1 METKYAIDLFLN
13 HSLVL
18 SNPEGHNQ
26 WTKGGSTSGHHVG
39 DRVRINPDCLEE
51 GDKKSGVISE
61 SAPSGKF
68 HAVADSKGNH
78 LGYFHESDLA
88 SKERKAPKDED
99 TSLSC
104 SDLVLG
110 DSPGHPFRGNQFTP
124 GGEEHADK
132 VGHQHKVGDRV
143 HILPIQEN
151 GTINKIRNDASGN
164 PIIHV
169 TRDSDKVDHLARTFE
184 LGPERGAIDTGIVPP
199 PAPPKSVLDVGG
211 IAGRV
216 GLHPSPDQLP
226 LQIPRHN
233 DPVYREPT
241 KWPKYN
247 GMVNPLNA
255 DYRTAGKILRQRL
268 PNLSKD
274 DHVVYGNQHFANAK
288 DMQAQHTA
296 LVNKMIKKM
305 GGDPRRPTDLQQD
318 KFGPLI
324 SGVVSEKF
332 PDKVKNKLRDLAQGS
347 SASQSAGLAHYAAA
361 GKKLDTARAKMQED

>member
-1 METKYAIDLFLN
+1 METQQAIDLFL
-13 HSLVL
+13 SRQ
-18 SNPEGHNQ
+18 PGH
-26 WTKGGSTSGHHVG
+26 
-39 DRVRINPDCLEE
+39 
-51 GDKKSGVISE
+51 
-61 SAPSGKF
+61 A
-68 HAVADSKGNH
+68 
-78 LGYFHESDLA
+78 SDA
-88 SKERKAPKDED
+88 A
-99 TSLSC
+99 
-104 SDLVLG
+104 LVLG
-110 DSPGHPFRGNQFTP
+110 DTPGHPFRGNQFTP

-143 HILPIQEN
+143 HIVPIQEN

-184 LGPERGAIDTGIVPP
+184 LGPERGAIDTGIAPPP

-216 GLHPSPDQLP
+216 GLQPSPDQIP
-226 LQIPRHN
+226 PQIPRHD

-255 DYRTAGKILRQRL
+255 DYSTAGKILRQRL

-305 GGDPRRPTDLQQD
+305 GGDPRLPTALQQD
-318 KFGPLI
+318 KFGPPI
-324 SGVVSEKF
+324 SGVISDKF
-332 PDKVKNKLRDLAQGS
+332 PEKVKNKLRDLAQGA
-347 SASQSAGLAHYAAA
+347 SASKSAAMAHYAAA
-361 GKKLDTARAKMQED
+361 GKRHETAVAKLHQ